1 MNKPTVTLK
10 GVELRWAYL
19 GEPNNKGEYASGKY
33 QVDVILNEAQKALV
47 ETLPRSKKQNI
58 VALEGDDAG
67 RYKVTLKSGMEP
79 RVVNA
84 DCIRMTPEELKK
96 VGNGTI
102 ANMKVVSYSAR
113 GQDFIGLGDIRITS
127 LSEYSANSFEDL
139 MDDEDDAVF
148 ASNNEDDDD
157 LS

>member
-33 QVDVILNEAQKALV
+33 QVDVILNEAQKAIV
-47 ETLPRSKKQNI
+47 DTLPRSKKQSI
-58 VALEGDDAG
+58 VALDGDDAG

-84 DCIRMTPEELKK
+84 DCIRMTPAELKK

-102 ANMKVVSYSAR
+102 ANLKVVSYSAR
-113 GQDFIGLGDIRITS
+113 GQDFIGLGDMRITS
-127 LSEYSANSFEDL
+127 LSEYSGNSFEDL
-139 MDDEDDAVF
+139 MDDDEGAAF
-148 ASNNEDDDD
+148 ASNAEDDDD

>member
-1 MNKPTVTLK
+1 
-10 GVELRWAYL
+10 
-19 GEPNNKGEYASGKY
+19 
-33 QVDVILNEAQKALV
+33 
-47 ETLPRSKKQNI
+47 
-58 VALEGDDAG
+58 
-67 RYKVTLKSGMEP
+67 
-79 RVVNA
+79 
-84 DCIRMTPEELKK
+84 MTPEQLKK

>member
-19 GEPNNKGEYASGKY
+19 GEPNNKGEYASSKY
-33 QVDVILNEAQKALV
+33 QVDVILNEAQKAV
-47 ETLPRSKKQNI
+47 IDTLPRSKKQSV
-58 VALEGDDAG
+58 VALDGDDAG
-67 RYKVTLKSGMEP
+67 RYKVTLKSGIEP

-102 ANMKVVSYSAR
+102 ANLKVVSYSAR
-113 GQDFIGLGDIRITS
+113 GQDFIGLGDMRITS
-127 LSEYSANSFEDL
+127 LVEYVTDSFADL
-139 MDDEDDAVF
+139 MDDDEGAAF
-148 ASNNEDDDD
+148 ASNADDDDD